1 MSCRHRAKYAKW
13 RGEAGASGTKGPI
26 LLRNFSGDDVHAA
39 LDYPSLIEALREAF
53 RQGGEAMPVRQA
65 YDVGFGG
72 APAHLL
78 TMPAWQRGK
87 TLGVKLVT
95 VFPQNA
101 MRGLGAVSSL
111 YVLFDGET
119 GVPRAMID
127 GEALTNRRTAAASA
141 LASTYLSRPDS
152 STLLMV
158 GTGHLAHHLPEAHA
172 AVRPIDKVLVW
183 GRNGERADALVKN
196 LVAKGL
202 AATAVGDLDVAVA
215 QADIISCATTST
227 EALVRGRFL
236 RPGTHVDLVGAFTPQ
251 MRECDDDT
259 VRRANVFVDTRAGA
273 LKEAGDILQPI
284 AAGTITADAIR
295 GDLHDLASS
304 AVVGRGDD
312 TDITLFKSVGAAI
325 EDLTAASLLVPA

>member
-1 MSCRHRAKYAKW
+1 M
-13 RGEAGASGTKGPI
+13 
-26 LLRNFSGDDVHAA
+26 LRNFSGDDVHAA
-39 LDYPSLIEALREAF
+39 LDYLSLIEALRAAF

-65 YDVGFGG
+65 YDVGFGV
-72 APAHLL
+72 AAAHLL

-101 MRGLGAVSSL
+101 ARGLGAVSSL

-119 GVPRAMID
+119 GVPHAMID

-152 STLLMV
+152 ATLLMV

-183 GRNGERADALVKN
+183 GRHGERADALAAKLN
-196 LVAKGL
+196 AKGL
-202 AATAVGDLDVAVA
+202 AATAVSDLDAAVA
-215 QADIISCATTST
+215 QADIVSCATTST
-227 EALVRGRFL
+227 EALVKGRLL

-284 AAGTITADAIR
+284 AAGLFTADAIR
-295 GDLHDLASS
+295 GDLHDLAGGT
-304 AVVGRGDD
+304 VTGRRDD
-312 TDITLFKSVGAAI
+312 AGITLFKSVGAAI
-325 EDLTAASLLVPA
+325 EDLIAASLLVHA

>member
-1 MSCRHRAKYAKW
+1 MWLGSLA
-13 RGEAGASGTKGPI
+13 ASENLGPI

-39 LDYPSLIEALREAF
+39 LDYSALIDALREAF
-53 RQGGEAMPVRQA
+53 GQGGEAMPVRQA

-72 APAHLL
+72 AAAHLL

-101 MRGLGAVSSL
+101 TRGLGAVSSL

-183 GRNGERADALVKN
+183 GRNDERAAALVQK
-196 LVAKGL
+196 LIAKGL
-202 AATAVGDLDVAVA
+202 AATAVSDLDAAVT

-227 EALVRGRFL
+227 EALVKGRLL

-273 LKEAGDILQPI
+273 LKEAGDILQPM
-284 AAGTITADAIR
+284 AAGAITADAIR
-295 GDLHDLASS
+295 GDLTDLASS
-304 AVVGRGDD
+304 AVVGRSDNSE
-312 TDITLFKSVGAAI
+312 ITLFKSVGAAI
-325 EDLTAASLLVPA
+325 EDLTAASLLVSA

>member
-1 MSCRHRAKYAKW
+1 
-13 RGEAGASGTKGPI
+13 

-39 LDYPSLIEALREAF
+39 LDYLSLIEALRAAF

-65 YDVGFGG
+65 YDVGFGV
-72 APAHLL
+72 AAAHLL

-101 MRGLGAVSSL
+101 ARGLGAVSSL
-111 YVLFDGET
+111 YVLFDGDT

-152 STLLMV
+152 ATLLMV

-183 GRNGERADALVKN
+183 GRHGERADALAAKLN
-196 LVAKGL
+196 AKGL
-202 AATAVGDLDVAVA
+202 AATAVSDLDAAVA
-215 QADIISCATTST
+215 QADIVSCATTST
-227 EALVRGRFL
+227 EALVKGRLL

-259 VRRANVFVDTRAGA
+259 VRRASVFVDTRAGA

-284 AAGTITADAIR
+284 AAGLFTADAIR
-295 GDLHDLASS
+295 GDLHDLAGGT
-304 AVVGRGDD
+304 VTGRRDD
-312 TDITLFKSVGAAI
+312 AGITLFKSVGAAI
-325 EDLTAASLLVPA
+325 EDLTAASLLVRT

>member
-1 MSCRHRAKYAKW
+1 LL
-13 RGEAGASGTKGPI
+13 
-26 LLRNFSGDDVHAA
+26 LLRHFSGDDVHAA
-39 LDYPSLIEALREAF
+39 LDYPALIEALRAAF

-72 APAHLL
+72 AAAHLL

-101 MRGLGAVSSL
+101 ARGLGAVSSL

-119 GVPRAMID
+119 GVPRALID

-183 GRNGERADALVKN
+183 GRHGERADALAAKLN
-196 LVAKGL
+196 AKGL
-202 AATAVGDLDVAVA
+202 AATAVSDLDAAVA
-215 QADIISCATTST
+215 QADIVSCATTST
-227 EALVRGRFL
+227 EALVKGRLL

-273 LKEAGDILQPI
+273 LKEAGDILQPV
-284 AAGTITADAIR
+284 AAGLFTADAIR
-295 GDLHDLASS
+295 GDLTDLASG
-304 AVVGRGDD
+304 AAVGRGDD
-312 TDITLFKSVGAAI
+312 SEITLFKSVGAAI
-325 EDLTAASLLVPA
+325 EDLIAASLLVHA

>member
-1 MSCRHRAKYAKW
+1 MWLGSLA
-13 RGEAGASGTKGPI
+13 ASDNRGPI

-39 LDYPSLIEALREAF
+39 LDYPALIGALREAF

-72 APAHLL
+72 AAAHLL

-87 TLGVKLVT
+87 SLGVKLVT

-101 MRGLGAVSSL
+101 TRGLGAVSSL

-183 GRNGERADALVKN
+183 GRKGERAEALVQKLIAN
-196 LVAKGL
+196 GL
-202 AATAVGDLDVAVA
+202 AATAVSDLDAAVA

-227 EALVRGRFL
+227 EALVKGRLL

-284 AAGTITADAIR
+284 AAGAITPDAIR
-295 GDLHDLASS
+295 GDLTDLASS
-304 AVVGRGDD
+304 AVVGRSDNSE
-312 TDITLFKSVGAAI
+312 ITLFKSVGAAI
-325 EDLTAASLLVPA
+325 EDLTAASLLVSA